1 MPRDNPLSPK
11 NPRVKPDAPKSLA
24 ERKDGRVTA
33 KEESGRKTPRR
44 GKQFAL
50 ATDAPDSVTML
61 RAPANRRQSAKKNE
75 KAKGSR

>member
-1 MPRDNPLSPK
+1 MPRDNPLSPI

-24 ERKDGRVTA
+24 ERKGRPLTA

-50 ATDAPDSVTML
+50 ATDVPDNVRVL
-61 RAPANRRQSAKKNE
+61 RVPATRRQSAKKKD